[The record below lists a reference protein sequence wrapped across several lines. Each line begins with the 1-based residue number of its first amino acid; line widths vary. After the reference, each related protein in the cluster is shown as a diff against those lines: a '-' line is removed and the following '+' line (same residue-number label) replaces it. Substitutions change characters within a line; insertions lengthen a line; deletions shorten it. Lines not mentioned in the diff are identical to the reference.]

1 MKYDH
6 MVKING
12 RYYTAGEDVP
22 EHTVPA
28 EEEVSPP
35 PFDYDIAFE
44 ERPEEKRYTRT
55 DINRMSKAE
64 LQEVAMRAG
73 VENAYSMTG
82 NELKEYLLNAFGL

>member
-22 EHTVPA
+22 EHTA
-28 EEEVSPP
+28 STEGEVSLPLS
-35 PFDYDIAFE
+35 DYDITFE

-82 NELKEYLLNAFGL
+82 SELKEYLLSVFGL